1 MIFKLK
7 DAGKFKLE
15 GLKGW
20 SYSTN
25 VNFSR
30 ASAAYIEVNGRHGK
44 VMSKVS
50 DKIYLVIDGEGKF
63 IIEGNEFPVGKSD
76 VIIVPRE
83 TEYDYEGEMNL
94 FLVYAPAFGKGS
106 EVNTSV

>member
-7 DAGKFKLE
+7 DAFKFELE

-20 SYSTN
+20 GYNSKQD
-25 VNFSR
+25 FSR

-63 IIEGNEFPVGKSD
+63 IIDGKEFRVGKSD
-76 VIIVPRE
+76 VIIIPKGL
-83 TEYDYEGEMNL
+83 EYDYEGEMNL
-94 FLVYAPAFGKGS
+94 FLVYTPAYDKGS
-106 EVNTSV
+106 EVNTDA